1 MIQSLDGMDL
11 ADRIREVSGRLA
23 KRLDSVKTEEGT
35 KTALVLP
42 FITHV
47 LGFNVF
53 DPDEVV
59 PEYTADVGTKK
70 GEKVDY
76 AIISNGT
83 PIMLFECKH
92 YGADLTKEPASQL
105 YRYFSVTAA
114 RLGVLTD
121 GVTYRFFSDIDEPN
135 KMDPRPFLEL
145 NMLDAESIDAD
156 ELKRFTKPAFDL
168 EKILDT
174 SKDLKYTREVLRLLA
189 AEWLNPSEAL
199 VRHFASQIYDG
210 VKTKSV
216 IEQFERATRKAMHQ
230 FLTRKISDRL
240 KSALSSTDTTEP
252 PAAETDVAPESTD
265 TGIVTTEEEWHAYYA
280 VTAILTPEVPAD
292 RVTLRDAKHS
302 CSVLLDNTNRQP
314 ICRLYFNTAQKK
326 IGLLDANK
334 SEERIA
340 IDQIGDIFV
349 HADRIRETTRR
360 YLEKAAQSART
371 AREEAAGESLDPL
384 NS

>member
-1 MIQSLDGMDL
+1 MIQSLEGMDL
-11 ADRIREVSGRLA
+11 ADRIREVSGRIA
-23 KRLDSVKTEEGT
+23 KRLESVKTEEGT

-59 PEYTADVGTKK
+59 PEFTADVGTKK

-76 AIISNGT
+76 AIIANGT

-135 KMDPRPFLEL
+135 KMDQRPFLEL

-156 ELKRFTKPAFDL
+156 EIKRFTKPAFDL

-189 AEWLNPSEAL
+189 AEWGNPSESL

-210 VKTKSV
+210 VKTKAV
-216 IEQFERATRKAMHQ
+216 IELFERATRKAMHQ
-230 FLTRKISDRL
+230 FLTRQISDRL
-240 KSALSSTDTTEP
+240 RSALSSTDSSE
-252 PAAETDVAPESTD
+252 PAAPETDTPSEPAD

-326 IGLLDANK
+326 VGLIGADK
-334 SEERIA
+334 SEERVA
-340 IDQIGDIFV
+340 IDQIGDIFA

-360 YLEKAAQSART
+360 YLGKAAQSTPAARAEDSPPT
-371 AREEAAGESLDPL
+371 EP
-384 NS
+384 

>member
-1 MIQSLDGMDL
+1 MIQSLEGMDL

-23 KRLDSVKTEEGT
+23 KRLDRVKTEEAT

-76 AIISNGT
+76 AIISDGS

-92 YGADLTKEPASQL
+92 YGVDLTKEPASQL
-105 YRYFSVTAA
+105 YRYFSVTSA

-135 KMDPRPFLEL
+135 KMDGRPFLEL

-156 ELKRFTKPAFDL
+156 EIKRFTKPAFDL
-168 EKILDT
+168 DMILDT
-174 SKDLKYTREVLRLLA
+174 SKDLKYTREVLRLLT
-189 AEWLNPSEAL
+189 AEWTNPSEAL

-210 VKTKSV
+210 IKTKGV
-216 IEQFERATRKAMHQ
+216 MEQFERATRKAMHQ
-230 FLTRKISDRL
+230 FLTKRISDRL
-240 KSALSSTDTTEP
+240 KSALSSTDDSEPVVSEPDPEPKAADTE
-252 PAAETDVAPESTD
+252 
-265 TGIVTTEEEWHAYYA
+265 IVTTEEEWRAYYV

-292 RVTLRDAKHS
+292 RVTLRDGKS
-302 CSVLLDNTNRQP
+302 YCSVLLDNTNRKP
-314 ICRLYFNTAQKK
+314 ICRLHFNNPQKRL
-326 IGLLDANK
+326 GLLDANK
-334 SEERIA
+334 SEERVA
-340 IDQIGDIFV
+340 IDDVSDIFA
-349 HADRIRETTRR
+349 HAGRIREKVRQ
-360 YLEKAAQSART
+360 YLEKTS
-371 AREEAAGESLDPL
+371 
-384 NS
+384 

>member
-1 MIQSLDGMDL
+1 MIQSLEGMDL
-11 ADRIREVSGRLA
+11 ADRIREVSGRIA

-59 PEYTADVGTKK
+59 PEFTADVGTKK

-76 AIISNGT
+76 AIMANGT

-92 YGADLTKEPASQL
+92 YGVDLTKEPASQL
-105 YRYFSVTAA
+105 YRYFSVTPA

-135 KMDPRPFLEL
+135 KMDQRPFLEL

-156 ELKRFTKPAFDL
+156 EIKRFTKPAFDL

-189 AEWLNPSEAL
+189 AEWGNPSEAL
-199 VRHFASQIYDG
+199 VRHFAGQIYEG
-210 VKTKSV
+210 VKTKTV

-230 FLTRKISDRL
+230 FLTRQISDRL
-240 KSALSSTDTTEP
+240 KSALSTTDASESVENEADP
-252 PAAETDVAPESTD
+252 APEPTD

-280 VTAILTPEVPAD
+280 VTAILTPEVSAD
-292 RVTLRDAKHS
+292 RIALRDAKHS

-314 ICRLYFNTAQKK
+314 VCRLYFNTAQKK
-326 IGLLDANK
+326 LGLIDATK
-334 SEERIA
+334 SEERVP
-340 IDQIGDIFV
+340 IDQIADIFV

-360 YLEKAAQSART
+360 YLGRT
-371 AREEAAGESLDPL
+371 APHVRSAREEAGLPAADQ
-384 NS
+384 

>member
-1 MIQSLDGMDL
+1 MMQSLEGMDL
-11 ADRIREVSGRLA
+11 ADRIREISARVA

-59 PEYTADVGTKK
+59 PEFTADVGTKK

-76 AIISNGT
+76 AIISNGM

-92 YGADLTKEPASQL
+92 YGVELTKEPASQL

-135 KMDPRPFLEL
+135 KMDQRPFLEL

-156 ELKRFTKPAFDL
+156 EIKRFTKPAFDL

-174 SKDLKYTREVLRLLA
+174 SKDLKYTREVLRLLG
-189 AEWLNPSEAL
+189 AEWGNPSEAL
-199 VRHFASQIYDG
+199 VRHFAGQIYDG
-210 VKTKSV
+210 VKTKAV
-216 IEQFERATRKAMHQ
+216 MEQFERATRKAMHQ
-230 FLTRKISDRL
+230 FLTRQISDRL
-240 KSALSSTDTTEP
+240 KSALSSTDANEP
-252 PAAETDVAPESTD
+252 PVSENDAPSEPPDS
-265 TGIVTTEEEWHAYYA
+265 GIVTTEEEWRAYYM
-280 VTAILTPEVPAD
+280 VTAILTPEVAAD
-292 RVTLRDAKHS
+292 RVTLRDAKHL

-326 IGLLDANK
+326 IGLIDGNK
-334 SEERIA
+334 SEVRVA
-340 IDQIGDIFV
+340 IDQIGDIFA
-349 HADRIRETTRR
+349 HASRIRETTRR
-360 YLEKAAQSART
+360 YLEKATQPPRATQ
-371 AREEAAGESLDPL
+371 EAAGENTVDR
-384 NS
+384 

>member
-11 ADRIREVSGRLA
+11 ADRIREIAARVA
-23 KRLDSVKTEEGT
+23 KRLDRVKTEEAT

-76 AIISNGT
+76 AIVVNGS
-83 PIMLFECKH
+83 PIMIFECKH
-92 YGADLTKEPASQL
+92 YGVNLTKEPASQL
-105 YRYFSVTAA
+105 YRYFSVTEA

-121 GVTYRFFSDIDEPN
+121 GVTYQFYSDIDEPN
-135 KMDPRPFLEL
+135 KMDHRPFLEL

-156 ELKRFTKPAFDL
+156 EIKRFTKPAFDL

-189 AEWLNPSEAL
+189 AEWGNPSEAL
-199 VRHFASQIYDG
+199 VRHFAGQIYEG
-210 VKTKSV
+210 IKTKTV
-216 IEQFERATRKAMHQ
+216 IEQFERATHKAMHQ
-230 FLTRKISDRL
+230 FLAQRINDRL
-240 KSALSSTDTTEP
+240 KSALSSTEDSE
-252 PAAETDVAPESTD
+252 PAASETDAEPEATD
-265 TGIVTTEEEWHAYYA
+265 DGIVTTEDEWRALYV
-280 VTAILTPEVPAD
+280 VTAILTPDVPAD
-292 RVTLRDAKHS
+292 RLTLRNGKHY

-314 ICRLYFNTAQKK
+314 ICRLYFKKAQKRL
-326 IGLLDANK
+326 GLFDANK
-334 SEERIA
+334 SKVRA
-340 IDQIGDIFV
+340 PIDDMSDIFA
-349 HADRIRETTRR
+349 HAARIRETTRR
-360 YLEKAAQSART
+360 YLEKTSRPA
-371 AREEAAGESLDPL
+371 E
-384 NS
+384 

>member
-1 MIQSLDGMDL
+1 MIQSLEGMDL
-11 ADRIREVSGRLA
+11 DDRIREVSARVA

-76 AIISNGT
+76 AIIANGI

-135 KMDPRPFLEL
+135 KMDPAAVPR
-145 NMLDAESIDAD
+145 AE
-156 ELKRFTKPAFDL
+156 
-168 EKILDT
+168 
-174 SKDLKYTREVLRLLA
+174 
-189 AEWLNPSEAL
+189 
-199 VRHFASQIYDG
+199 
-210 VKTKSV
+210 
-216 IEQFERATRKAMHQ
+216 
-230 FLTRKISDRL
+230 
-240 KSALSSTDTTEP
+240 
-252 PAAETDVAPESTD
+252 
-265 TGIVTTEEEWHAYYA
+265 YA
-280 VTAILTPEVPAD
+280 RR
-292 RVTLRDAKHS
+292 RVH
-302 CSVLLDNTNRQP
+302 
-314 ICRLYFNTAQKK
+314 
-326 IGLLDANK
+326 
-334 SEERIA
+334 
-340 IDQIGDIFV
+340 
-349 HADRIRETTRR
+349 
-360 YLEKAAQSART
+360 
-371 AREEAAGESLDPL
+371 
-384 NS
+384 

>member
-1 MIQSLDGMDL
+1 MIQSLEGMDL
-11 ADRIREVSGRLA
+11 ADRIREVSGRIA
-23 KRLDSVKTEEGT
+23 KRLDSVKTEEAT

-76 AIISNGT
+76 AILANGT

-92 YGADLTKEPASQL
+92 YGVDLTKEPASQL

-135 KMDPRPFLEL
+135 KMDQRPFLEL

-156 ELKRFTKPAFDL
+156 EIKRFTKPAFDL

-189 AEWLNPSEAL
+189 AEWGNPSESL
-199 VRHFASQIYDG
+199 VRHFAGQVYDG
-210 VKTKSV
+210 VKTKTV
-216 IEQFERATRKAMHQ
+216 IELFERATRKAMHQ
-230 FLTRKISDRL
+230 FLTRQISDRL
-240 KSALSSTDTTEP
+240 KSALSSTDGSEP
-252 PAAETDVAPESTD
+252 PTDETNVSPESTD
-265 TGIVTTEEEWHAYYA
+265 TGIVTTEDEWRAYYA
-280 VTAILTPEVPAD
+280 VAAILAPEVPAD

-302 CSVLLDNTNRQP
+302 CSILLDNTNRQP
-314 ICRLYFNTAQKK
+314 ICSLYFNTAQKK
-326 IGLLDANK
+326 VGLIGADK
-334 SEERIA
+334 SEERVA
-340 IDQIGDIFV
+340 IGPIGDIFA
-349 HADRIRETTRR
+349 HADRIRETARR
-360 YLEKAAQSART
+360 YLGKAPQSTPTSRA
-371 AREEAAGESLDPL
+371 EESPPAVP
-384 NS
+384 